1 MPCPLLFSLYPAG
14 VRGKWQGRHLI
25 GIDGKKRVDCRQTT
39 YHVLRSR
46 PPEWP
51 ELETTLTS
59 ALTAADALESAVSKV
74 KRHILPLFLIM
85 FIANY
90 IDRVNIGFVNSHM
103 QADLGIGAA
112 AYGLGSG
119 LFFVGYALFEVPS
132 NVLMQKYGARAW
144 LTRIMGTWGLV
155 AAAMA
160 FVWNDTSFY
169 VLRFLLGIAEAGFFP
184 GVVFYFTQWLPQ
196 KERGKA
202 VAVFLSGSALASVL
216 SGPITGS
223 LLSIRGLGLQ
233 GWQWMFLIE
242 GGFSIVLC
250 GVSWL
255 LLKSRIRDASW
266 LTAEEQAVL
275 ESSIAAEQRE
285 AHGGAHLP
293 PMKLLKDPQILLFCF
308 LYFAIQLTIY
318 AATFWLPTII
328 RKMGGLSDFEVG
340 MFNTIPW
347 LIAMVAMYCFA
358 VLSAKWRFQQ
368 AWLAVA
374 LVIAACGLFASTS
387 GNPVLSFVA
396 ICFSAIG
403 FKAASSLFWPIPQG
417 YLDARVAAAV
427 IALINSVGNL
437 GGFFAP
443 AAFGYLQQHT
453 GSITGGLYAL
463 GVASLIAAAAG
474 FLTRNRRVNRDALPE
489 PLHSKAH

>member
-1 MPCPLLFSLYPAG
+1 M
-14 VRGKWQGRHLI
+14 I
-25 GIDGKKRVDCRQTT
+25 
-39 YHVLRSR
+39 
-46 PPEWP
+46 
-51 ELETTLTS
+51 S
-59 ALTAADALESAVSKV
+59 ALTTPATDVLEPAVSKV
-74 KRHILPLFLIM
+74 KRHVLPLFLIM

-90 IDRVNIGFVNSHM
+90 VDRVNIGFVNQHM
-103 QADLGIGAA
+103 ETDLGIGAA
-112 AYGLGSG
+112 AFGLGSG
-119 LFFVGYALFEVPS
+119 LFFIGYALFEVPS
-132 NVLMQKYGARAW
+132 NVLMQKYGARIW

-169 VLRFLLGIAEAGFFP
+169 VLRFLLGVAEAGFFP

-202 VAVFLSGSALASVL
+202 VAVFLAGSALASVL
-216 SGPITGS
+216 SGPITGG
-223 LLSIRGLGLQ
+223 LLSIRGFGLQ

-242 GGFSIVLC
+242 GGFSILLC
-250 GVSWL
+250 GVTWV
-255 LLKSRIRDASW
+255 LLKSHIRDASW
-266 LTAEEQAVL
+266 LTESEKSAL
-275 ESSIAAEQRE
+275 ETSIAAEQAERE
-285 AHGGAHLP
+285 ALGGAHVPTL
-293 PMKLLKDPQILLFCF
+293 KLLKDPQIILFCL

-328 RKMGGLSDFEVG
+328 RKMGGLTDFQVG
-340 MFNTIPW
+340 LFNAVPW

-358 VLSAKWRFQQ
+358 VLSARWRFQQ
-368 AWLAVA
+368 AWLAAA

-387 GNPVLSFVA
+387 GNPVFSFVA

-403 FKAASSLFWPIPQG
+403 FKAAASLFWPIPQG

-427 IALINSVGNL
+427 IALINSIGNL

-453 GSITGGLYAL
+453 GSISGGLYGLA
-463 GVASLIAAAAG
+463 VASLLAAAAG
-474 FLTRNRRVNRDALPE
+474 FLARNRRVSHAMPVQTA
-489 PLHSKAH
+489 HGKAH